1 MDRSIVDVLERGEG
15 EGIEF
20 KLEYTSR
27 VGRTICAFA
36 NTKGGTIYLGISDNG
51 NNRSERVVGIKDPHD
66 VISRVQNVA
75 SSCDPPILVRI
86 NKKPVDSG
94 KVGGKILV
102 VVEVDQSAEPFHKY
116 NKDTYQRVGEEDKPL
131 STAELNALLKGRSG
145 FDESFCDEFDYQKNF
160 DQEKLNSMLNRDNSA
175 DERDAA
181 EAIVGLGVGIKRNG
195 HIIFRNAGVLF
206 FAKNL
211 NVFYPHASIRCFR
224 FRGADESGEIIAKN
238 QFNDDLISSMKKALV
253 FLEENL
259 NTAYRFSNNNMRRE
273 ELLELPQIALRE
285 AIVNA
290 VTHRNYLDRGAETTI
305 KIFDNRVEITNPCVS
320 MIGGASTFKFN
331 TRVNPL
337 IATLMDKAG
346 HAERIHRGIELMKS
360 AVKKVGQSVIINI
373 ENNFWNLT
381 FTRKKHGHKVS
392 DDTHFNFGD
401 DYLSASHSKRLAV
414 LLDVIARHKFDKHG
428 FIIANNVS
436 EQVVDQDLA
445 YLQTHELIAID
456 GSGQSGKY
464 NVTTTYLCG
473 RETKLSP
480 CAVQV
485 ARFFV
490 ERSELGDGSE
500 WHVPIEEI
508 SNKISVDDKKIIT
521 AIGELERVDLVG
533 LAFVAGHN
541 SPMSIMARAR
551 LFVEFDQF
559 WMPWNPKEDA
569 RTITSDMMGEEGQE
583 IAPSQIAERYG
594 WDLRRVNP
602 AIHIIRKN
610 ALRFMPSSSVAVNKF
625 ELPEHTRLSWDRGKD
640 AAEDFLRHIDSDM
653 HKENDIEEVVLLMCL
668 RSTISYLFQKLYG
681 DVVDERINIEGI
693 PHKIYFASTPEKER
707 KIKFLNYLQKL
718 ASDIEREEIVHGKKK

>member
-1 MDRSIVDVLERGEG
+1 MDKGIVDVLERGEG
-15 EGIEF
+15 ERIEF
-20 KLEYTSR
+20 KSAYTNR

-36 NTKGGTIYLGISDNG
+36 NTKGGTIYLGISDKG
-51 NNRSERVVGIKDPHD
+51 NNRSERAVGIKDPHD
-66 VISRVQNVA
+66 VISKVQDVA

-94 KVGGKILV
+94 EVGSKVLV

-116 NKDTYQRVGEEDKPL
+116 NKDTYQRVGDKDKPL

-145 FDESFCDEFDYQKNF
+145 FDESFCAEFDYQKNF
-160 DQEKLNSMLNRDNSA
+160 DQEKLNSMLNHNNSA
-175 DERDAA
+175 SEKDAI
-181 EAIVGLGVGIKRNG
+181 EAIIGLGAGIKRNG
-195 HIIFRNAGVLF
+195 HVIFRNAGVLF

-290 VTHRNYLDRGAETTI
+290 VTHRNYLDKGAETTI
-305 KIFDNRVEITNPCVS
+305 KIFDNRVEITNPCVG
-320 MIGGASTFKFN
+320 MRDGASTFKFS

-360 AVKKVGQSVIINI
+360 AVKKVGQSVIITI

-392 DDTHFNFGD
+392 DDFNFGD
-401 DYLSASHSKRLAV
+401 DYLSANRSKRLAV
-414 LLDVIARHKFDKHG
+414 LLDVIARHKFDRHR
-428 FIIANNVS
+428 FIADNNVN
-436 EQVVDQDLA
+436 EQIVDQDLG
-445 YLQTHELIAID
+445 YLQAHELVTID
-456 GSGQSGKY
+456 GSGPSDKY

-480 CAVQV
+480 CAVQI
-485 ARFFV
+485 ARFLV
-490 ERSELGDGSE
+490 ERSEIGDGSE
-500 WHVPIEEI
+500 WHVPIE
-508 SNKISVDDKKIIT
+508 KINDKIPIDNKKILT
-521 AIGELERVDLVG
+521 AIDELEQIGLVG
-533 LAFVAGHN
+533 LAFVAGH
-541 SPMSIMARAR
+541 SIPTSIMARAK

-569 RTITSDMMGEEGQE
+569 RTITSDLMGEEGQE

-594 WDLRRVNP
+594 WNLRRVNP
-602 AIHIIRKN
+602 AIQIIRKN
-610 ALRFMPSSSVAVNKF
+610 ALRFMPSSNVAVNKF
-625 ELPEHTRLSWDRGKD
+625 ELPEHTRFSWDRGKD

-653 HKENDIEEVVLLMCL
+653 HKEDSIEEVVLLMCL

-681 DVVDERINIEGI
+681 DVVDEKISIEGI
-693 PHKIYFASTPEKER
+693 PHKVYFASTPEKER

-718 ASDIEREEIVHGKKK
+718 ISDIEREEIVHGK